1 MNTCTRA
8 RNYNILL
15 IFCAFISVFLCLGVN
30 VSGQSVAE
38 INNIRFIAQNDTL
51 IVTYDINQAVRKEL
65 FDVSLIITTSSGKL
79 IRPRAVCGDVGP
91 TVTGGKGKRIY
102 WDLNRDQ
109 IFLNEGIEVEIE
121 AVALGIPMKFVSRGK
136 ALLLSTF
143 VPGLGITKLNKGG
156 PYWLMAVATYGAAA
170 GSVVFYYLA
179 DDNFKKYLASM
190 DIDERSK
197 LHSKVETQN
206 TISDVL
212 MYSAGAVWLGNMIW
226 TLSHPNKTKQAKGL
240 SFGGSFDPVIGQP
253 VLAVKYRFN

>member
-1 MNTCTRA
+1 MNIYIRD
-8 RNYNILL
+8 RKHEILL
-15 IFCAFISVFLCLGVN
+15 ISCLLISAFLYKGNN

-51 IVTYDINQAVRKEL
+51 IVTYDIDKAVRKEL

-79 IRPRAVCGDVGP
+79 IRPRAVSGDVGP
-91 TVTGGKGKRIY
+91 NVPGGKEKKIY

-121 AVALGIPMKFVSRGK
+121 AVALGIPVKFVSRGK

-143 VPGLGITKLNKGG
+143 IPGFGITKLNRGG
-156 PYWLMAVATYGAAA
+156 PFWLMAVATYGAAA

-179 DDNFKKYLASM
+179 DDNFKKYLSST
-190 DIDERSK
+190 DIDERNT

-206 TISDVL
+206 TVSDVL
-212 MYSAGAVWLGNMIW
+212 MYTAGAVWLGNMIW
-226 TLSHPNKTKQAKGL
+226 TLAHPNKTKQAKGL
-240 SFGGSFDPVIGQP
+240 SFGGSIDPVIGRP
-253 VLAVKYRFN
+253 VFALRYKF

>member
-1 MNTCTRA
+1 MKGIKI
-8 RNYNILL
+8 NYLLLILL
-15 IFCAFISVFLCLGVN
+15 VLGGLMN
-30 VSGQSVAE
+30 NQTFSQSSAE
-38 INNIRFIAQNDTL
+38 IQNISFTAQNDTL
-51 IVTYDINQAVRKEL
+51 IVTYDIDKAVRKEL
-65 FDVSLIITTSSGKL
+65 FDISLITTTASGKL
-79 IRPRAVCGDVGP
+79 IRPRTVSGDVGP
-91 TVTGGKGKRIY
+91 NITGGKGKRIY
-102 WDLNRDQ
+102 WDLNKDQ

-121 AVALGIPMKFVSRGK
+121 AVALGVAEKFVSRGK

-156 PYWLMAVATYGAAA
+156 PYWLMAIATYGAAA

-179 DDNFKKYLASM
+179 DDNFKKYLAST

-226 TLSHPNKTKQAKGL
+226 TLAHPNKTKQAKGL
-240 SFGGSFDPVIGQP
+240 SFGGSIDPVIGRP
-253 VLAVKYRFN
+253 MFALRYRF

>member
-1 MNTCTRA
+1 MKGMKINFL
-8 RNYNILL
+8 LL
-15 IFCAFISVFLCLGVN
+15 ISFIFGCCLQQGF
-30 VSGQSVAE
+30 SQSAAE
-38 INNIRFIAQNDTL
+38 IQNISFKAQNDTL
-51 IVTYDINQAVRKEL
+51 IVTYDIEKAERKEL
-65 FDVSLIITTSSGKL
+65 FDISLVITTASGKL
-79 IRPRAVCGDVGP
+79 IRPRTVSGDVGSNI
-91 TVTGGKGKRIY
+91 TSGKGKQIY

-121 AVALGIPMKFVSRGK
+121 AVALGIPIKFVSRGK
-136 ALLLSTF
+136 ALFLSTF

-206 TISDVL
+206 TISDIL
-212 MYSAGAVWLGNMIW
+212 MYSAGVVWLGNMIW
-226 TLSHPNKTKQAKGL
+226 TLAHPNKTKQAKGL
-240 SFGGSFDPVIGQP
+240 SFGGSYDPVIGRP
-253 VLAVKYRFN
+253 VFALRYRF